1 MSRARRANEGMRQA
15 GAAVATIAALAGAGV
30 VLAIVQWALGLGGHT
45 ATARSPEYL
54 TWAACVSIG
63 VVIYWHV
70 FARTRRH
77 VHAPSRTAL
86 VISVAAYV
94 LVAVLVHVLLTGRGP
109 AGTLPT
115 VPWVMRP
122 LYLVAEFCAAPAVL
136 TLWLT
141 RPRLE
146 RTPLRE
152 VGALDGL
159 LTIRT
164 DIGRS
169 LTGLSIIVSS
179 GLINTAVLR
188 HAHVAHGLDPALF
201 PTTAVLAYG
210 AALSGIVAVIYIPAF
225 LTWRER
231 ALALIDT
238 VYPVPEDGR
247 PTEEWSAGRARLT
260 ELLSPEA
267 SVGKTV
273 RAALGVLAPLL
284 TGLLAYY
291 LPQ

>member
-1 MSRARRANEGMRQA
+1 MRQA
-15 GAAVATIAALAGAGV
+15 GPAVATIAALAGAGV
-30 VLAIVQWALGLGGHT
+30 VLALVQWALGRGGHT
-45 ATARSPEYL
+45 GVARSPEYL
-54 TWAACVSIG
+54 VWAGCVSVG

-70 FARTRRH
+70 FARTRTH
-77 VHAPSRTAL
+77 VRAPSRTAL
-86 VISVAAYV
+86 AISVVAYV
-94 LVAVLVHVLLTGRGP
+94 IVALLVNFLLTGRGP

-141 RPRLE
+141 RPRLDRISLSE
-146 RTPLRE
+146 D
-152 VGALDGL
+152 GALDGL

-164 DIGRS
+164 DMGRS

-188 HAHVAHGLDPALF
+188 HAHVAHGLDPKLF
-201 PTTAVLAYG
+201 PTTFVLGYGAVLT
-210 AALSGIVAVIYIPAF
+210 GIVALIYVPAF
-225 LTWRER
+225 LAWRDR

-238 VYPVPEDGR
+238 VYPLPKDGR
-247 PTEEWSAGRARLT
+247 PTEEWSDGRARLT
-260 ELLSPEA
+260 TLISLDA
-267 SVGKTV
+267 TVGKTV
-273 RAALGVLAPLL
+273 HAALGILAPLL

-291 LPQ
+291 LPQQ